1 MITVVYAAARVLVL
15 VFGWLVA
22 LTLGLATEA
31 MLSGAKWPVFVG
43 VGAWWTLI
51 YIVYIRCEAER
62 MQLARQRVLSLRS
75 DITGPIVQ

>member
-31 MLSGAKWPVFVG
+31 MLSGAKWPVAVG

-51 YIVYIRCEAER
+51 YIVWIRCEAER
-62 MQLARQRVLSLRS
+62 LQFARERVSS
-75 DITGPIVQ
+75 Q